1 MAAIITEKFRTHNAK
16 QFKEDFSAA
25 EGASSTY
32 IFIGRSFPWP
42 NDAVPTA
49 PANSVG
55 EELDAWSDMIALKKV
70 PTGDVT
76 HGLVRYNWTENVVY
90 DEYQHD
96 VSASNTSTATSASN
110 IYDSRFY
117 VMTEEYNVYKCIRTG
132 RDGNGAVVASTVK
145 PVGTSST
152 TLIQTADANVGTGRG
167 YIWKYMYSISASDV
181 IKFVTND
188 FIPVKTI
195 GAQTEIFGNGTNGGL
210 GTQATNDSTAQW
222 DVEADAVDGSIL
234 HIEVTEGG
242 SGHTN
247 GTGTYAGVNID
258 GDGINGKCSVHVSGG
273 KITHVT
279 VTTPGSGYRRASIDT
294 AGISGL
300 GGSGSVIKPILS
312 PIVGHGADPVE
323 ELGGNYIIINSRFE
337 FGEGGGDFPTDNDF
351 RRIGLC
357 QDPFA
362 KGTTTV
368 GSATSMTAYSQMT
381 LSGAAGL
388 APDDIIMDTSSD
400 GVGVAVSRI
409 VSVNG
414 TVISHIPVANSE
426 GGYAN
431 FAAADVVFKAGANIG
446 TVSAVN
452 ASHPEVEHYSGNIM
466 YIENRGAV
474 SRAADQIEDI
484 KLIIEM

>member
-16 QFKEDFSAA
+16 QFKEDFSSG
-25 EGASSTY
+25 ETASSTY
-32 IFIGRSFPWP
+32 IFIGRSFAWP

-76 HGLVRYNWTENVVY
+76 HGLVRYNWTENVTY

-96 VSASNTSTATSASN
+96 VSATNTSTATAASN

-132 RDGNGAVVASTVK
+132 RDSNGAVIASTVK
-145 PVGTSST
+145 PTGTNAT
-152 TLIQTADANVGTGRG
+152 TVVETADTGRGTGRG
-167 YIWKYMYSISASDV
+167 YQWKYMYSISASDV

-195 GAQTEIFGNGTNGGL
+195 GAQTEIFGTNGVL
-210 GTQATNDSTAQW
+210 GVTAANDSTAQW
-222 DVEADAVDGSIL
+222 QVENSAVDGAVL
-234 HIEVTEGG
+234 HVVVTAGG
-242 SGHTN
+242 SGYTN
-247 GTGTYAGVNID
+247 GDGAYENVDID
-258 GDGINGKCSVHVSGG
+258 GDGSLGKCTVHVSGG
-273 KITHVT
+273 VITHVT
-279 VTTPGSGYRRASIDT
+279 VTTQGSGYRRASIDIAAAVSGGT
-294 AGISGL
+294 GAVAKVIISPL
-300 GGSGSVIKPILS
+300 I
-312 PIVGHGADPVE
+312 GHGADPVE

-351 RRIGLC
+351 RRIGLV
-357 QDPFA
+357 QDPFK
-362 KGTTTV
+362 KGQTVV
-368 GSATSMTAYSQMT
+368 GSDTSMTAYSQMT
-381 LSGAAGL
+381 LSNAAGL
-388 APDDIIMDTSSD
+388 SPDDIIKDSGTD

-409 VSVNG
+409 VSING
-414 TVISHIPVANSE
+414 TVISQIPVANSE
-426 GGYAN
+426 GGYAT
-431 FAAADVVFKAGANIG
+431 FANADSVYLGAALIG
-446 TVSAVN
+446 NVSSVD